1 MVREMSDRE
10 LKEKSVS
17 EFKRDLVEIEKRFK
31 EIDEARGNPGKRLSK

>member
-17 EFKRDLVEIEKRFK
+17 EFKRDLVEIEKQFK
-31 EIDEARGNPGKRLSK
+31 EIAEARGNPRKRLGK